1 MTTVPSRYRNAQ
13 VAAARY
19 GALAEDYCA
28 ALSRT
33 DRLGDDA
40 AQALTALGAAGSAVL
55 EEALRAG
62 RPVVGAPDALV
73 ALLDDAAAAPVD
85 HDRLDRGAEVLGRC
99 EAAYVIAA
107 KQALYWSFAGGS
119 SVKPLAWTAEL
130 RRPETAARRLAETG
144 TFTVDAARP
153 GRLRPGG
160 SAWQACLRVRLVHA
174 RLRRRLLGS
183 GRWDS
188 AAWGAPINEADQSKT
203 LLEFCH
209 LPMRTLRL
217 LGYRFD
223 DEQTGAVH
231 ALWHHVGHLVG
242 VPAALNPTGPE
253 GSARLFDL
261 VELTRDP
268 PDEDSRALVA
278 AVLTSARAGVRTRS
292 EAFGVAVGE
301 GLERAAAWH
310 CLAPEQLVAVGF
322 PPTRAAAAV
331 PLLRA
336 GVRTLELACRTWPSF
351 EQRLRTAV
359 RSFDD
364 DMIALAFERSG
375 RTAAGAARPNPVRA
389 G

>member
-1 MTTVPSRYRNAQ
+1 VTPVPSRYRNAAL
-13 VAAARY
+13 AAQRF
-19 GALAEDYCA
+19 GALADDYSA

-40 AQALTALGAAGSAVL
+40 AQALGALGPGGTAVL
-55 EEALRAG
+55 EEVLRAG
-62 RPVVGAPDALV
+62 RPVAGAPDALV
-73 ALLDDAAAAPVD
+73 TLLDDLAAHAVD
-85 HDRLDRGAEVLGRC
+85 HDQLDRGAQVLGRC

-107 KQALYWSFAGGS
+107 KQALYWSFAGGA

-153 GRLRPGG
+153 GRLRPGA
-160 SAWQACLRVRLVHA
+160 SAWQACVRVRLVHA
-174 RLRRRLLGS
+174 RLRRRLLDS

-188 AAWGAPINEADQSKT
+188 AAWGAPINSADQSKT

-209 LPMRTLRL
+209 LPMRMLRL

-223 DEQTGAVH
+223 DEQTADVH

-242 VPAALNPTGPE
+242 VPAELNPTGPE
-253 GSARLFDL
+253 GSTRLFDL

-268 PDEDSRALVA
+268 PDDDSRALVA
-278 AVLTSARAGVRTRS
+278 AVLTSARPGVRTRS
-292 EAFGVAVGE
+292 ESFGVAVGE
-301 GLERAAAWH
+301 GLERALAWSH
-310 CLAPEQLVAVGF
+310 LAPEQLASVGF
-322 PPTRAAAAV
+322 PPTRATAAV
-331 PLLRA
+331 PLVRA
-336 GVRTLELACRTWPSF
+336 GVRTLELVCRTWPSF
-351 EQRLRTAV
+351 EQRVRTAA
-359 RSFDD
+359 RRFDD

-375 RTAAGAARPNPVRA
+375 RTVGGAARPNPVRV